1 MDNTLIY
8 TSTKEEHDRRPKGV
22 LKILKKHKVTL
33 NLEKCEF
40 SMNTVRFLWQIINGS
55 GIKAIPRKVQAVR
68 GCLILK
74 ISLS

>member
-22 LKILKKHKVTL
+22 LKILKKHRVTL

-40 SMNTVRFLWQIINGS
+40 SMNTVRFLIINGS
-55 GIKAIPRKVQAVR
+55 RIKSNPKLSG
-68 GCLILK
+68 GCIILK
-74 ISLS
+74 MSLSLGRS